1 MRGIEGIRSEEE
13 SEPVSLLS
21 KTWGSK
27 KKKRAVASVRKRD
40 DRGKWIR
47 SPTRWLPS
55 GVRDHAYWGFWSSS
69 GMRGGVS
76 AGDGEQL
83 SADVEGKKKDE
94 R

>member
-21 KTWGSK
+21 KTWRSK
-27 KKKRAVASVRKRD
+27 KKKRAVASVRKTD

-55 GVRDHAYWGFWSSS
+55 GVRTSTLIEILS
-69 GMRGGVS
+69 RGGSRRGFVVIS
-76 AGDGEQL
+76 CLGYDTSSL
-83 SADVEGKKKDE
+83 PMDRK
-94 R
+94 

>member
-40 DRGKWIR
+40 DRGKRIQ

-55 GVRDHAYWGFWSSS
+55 GVRDHAYWGVLVVE
-69 GMRGGVS
+69 RDEGG
-76 AGDGEQL
+76 GRLGW
-83 SADVEGKKKDE
+83 
-94 R
+94 